1 MPVMQLTFSSIFV
14 NAIRYRPMS
23 NKRFTKGIPQSV
35 FEYRDQLVSDF
46 FLFYEMRYDEIEV
59 LKVVKENLP
68 TETPTAEQMA
78 KVLMAAKTYWT
89 NYIDKYG
96 LSYKLIGTLENK
108 IRTQWE
114 SMASHQNR
122 TMSRRRR
129 KSSQSKTM
137 TGMNNSS
144 TN

>member
-1 MPVMQLTFSSIFV
+1 
-14 NAIRYRPMS
+14 MS
-23 NKRFTKGIPQSV
+23 NKRFTKVILPKSV

-46 FLFYEMRYDEIEV
+46 FLFYEMRYDEMEV

-78 KVLMAAKTYWT
+78 KVLIAAKTYWT

-96 LSYKLIGTLENK
+96 LSHKLIDTLENK

-114 SMASHQNR
+114 SMASHQNH
-122 TMSRRRR
+122 TMSRKRR
-129 KSSQSKTM
+129 KLS
-137 TGMNNSS
+137 
-144 TN
+144 